1 MFFPVYCFLT
11 LNYVLMSQSFSIF
24 APIINQT
31 KRIMK
36 KVLLM
41 LVACAAMTACQQKGK
56 TAEAM
61 DNVDSTETMDSLRF
75 QGEVPAADG
84 PGIRYE
90 VALAN
95 DTTNG
100 FSMTRTYLEAEN
112 GRLKASPARP
122 RKSRKKWMAPRR
134 LHTSLCLVI
143 TMPNTSS
150 L

>member
-1 MFFPVYCFLT
+1 
-11 LNYVLMSQSFSIF
+11 
-24 APIINQT
+24 
-31 KRIMK
+31 MK

-112 GRLKASPARP
+112 GKDKAESFTGKAEKIEKEVDGTKETAYKFVLGDNDAEYFLVVNDSTLRMVNDELEEAASKLNYDLKRV
-122 RKSRKKWMAPRR
+122 K
-134 LHTSLCLVI
+134 
-143 TMPNTSS
+143 
-150 L
+150 